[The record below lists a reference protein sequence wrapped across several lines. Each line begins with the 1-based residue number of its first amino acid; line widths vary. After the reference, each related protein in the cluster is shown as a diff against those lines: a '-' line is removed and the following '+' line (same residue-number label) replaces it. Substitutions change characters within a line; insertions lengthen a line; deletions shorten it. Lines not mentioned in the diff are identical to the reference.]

1 MNTRRIQYPH
11 TQVIADAK
19 GTDGGASK
27 VSLNGADVVIAS
39 GGGGAKYKRVR
50 TYANRRSYTETEE
63 KQVGK
68 GGVPEGVDGDYSVAG
83 TKGYDVRPEVTK
95 GAYGSGGGCSNTDK
109 VVYPVSGGSG
119 GINIVTI
126 PVKEGDRLRITVGS
140 AGAGGGIGLAGNA
153 GAVALWYY
161 TLGN

>member
-1 MNTRRIQYPH
+1 MNIRLVQYPH

-19 GTDGGASK
+19 GTDGGTSK
-27 VSLNGADVVIAS
+27 VSLNGADVIIAS
-39 GGGGAKYKRVR
+39 GGGGAKYKRVC
-50 TYANRRSYTETEE
+50 TFANGQSYTETEE

-68 GGVPEGVDGDYSVAG
+68 GGAPEGVDGEYSVAG

-119 GINIVTI
+119 GINIITV
-126 PVKEGDRLRITVGS
+126 PVKAGDRLRIAVGS
-140 AGAGGGIGLAGNA
+140 AGAGGGIGLAGSA

-161 TLGN
+161 KLGN

>member
-1 MNTRRIQYPH
+1 MSTRGVQYPH
-11 TQVIADAK
+11 TQVIVDAK
-19 GTDGGASK
+19 GTDGEASK
-27 VSLNGADVVIAS
+27 VSLNGVDVILAS

-50 TYANRRSYTETEE
+50 TYANWRSYTETEE

-68 GGVPEGVDGDYSVAG
+68 GGAPEGVDGDYSVAG

-126 PVKEGDRLRITVGS
+126 PVTEGDKLQITVGG

-161 TLGN
+161 KLEN

>member
-1 MNTRRIQYPH
+1 MSRYPY

-19 GTDGGASK
+19 GTGGGTSK
-27 VSLNGADVVIAS
+27 VSLNGADVLVVS

-50 TYANRRSYTETEE
+50 TYANWRSYTETEE

-68 GGVPEGVDGDYSVAG
+68 GGAPEGVDGEYSVAG

-95 GAYGSGGGCSNTDK
+95 GAYGNGGGCSNTEA

-126 PVKEGDRLRITVGS
+126 PVKAGDKLKIVVGG
-140 AGAGGGIGLAGNA
+140 AGAGGGIGLAGST

-161 TLGN
+161 KLGN

>member
-1 MNTRRIQYPH
+1 MSTRWVQYPH

-19 GTDGGASK
+19 GTDGGTSK
-27 VSLNGADVVIAS
+27 VSLNGADVIIAS
-39 GGGGAKYKRVR
+39 GGGGAKYKRVC

-68 GGVPEGVDGDYSVAG
+68 GGAPEGVDGEYSVAG
-83 TKGYDVRPEVTK
+83 TQGYDVRPEVTK
-95 GAYGSGGGCSNTDK
+95 GAYGSGGGCSNTDE

-119 GINIVTI
+119 GINIITV
-126 PVKEGDRLRITVGS
+126 PVKAGDRLRIAVGS
-140 AGAGGGIGLAGNA
+140 AGAGGGIGLAGSA

>member
-1 MNTRRIQYPH
+1 MNIRWVQYPH

-19 GTDGGASK
+19 GTDGGTSK
-27 VSLNGADVVIAS
+27 VSLNGADVIIAS

-68 GGVPEGVDGDYSVAG
+68 GGAPEGVDGEYSVAG
-83 TKGYDVRPEVTK
+83 SKGYDVRPEVTK

-119 GINIVTI
+119 GINIITV
-126 PVKEGDRLRITVGS
+126 PVKAGDRLRIAVGS
-140 AGAGGGIGLAGNA
+140 AGAGGGIGLAGSA

-161 TLGN
+161 KLGN

>member
-1 MNTRRIQYPH
+1 MSRYPY

-19 GTDGGASK
+19 GKGGGTSK
-27 VSLNGADVVIAS
+27 VSLNGADVLVVS

-50 TYANRRSYTETEE
+50 TYANRRSYTESEE

-68 GGVPEGVDGDYSVAG
+68 GGTPNGIDGTYSVAE
-83 TKGYDVRPEVTK
+83 TRGYDVRPEITK
-95 GAYGSGGGCSNTDK
+95 GMYGSGGGCSNTEA

-126 PVKEGDRLRITVGS
+126 PVKAGDKLKIVVGG
-140 AGAGGGIGLAGNA
+140 AGAGGGIGLAGST

-161 TLGN
+161 KLGN

>member
-1 MNTRRIQYPH
+1 MSRYPY
-11 TQVIADAK
+11 TQVIVDAK
-19 GTDGGASK
+19 GTDGGNSK
-27 VSLNGADVVIAS
+27 VSLNGADIILAS

-50 TYANRRSYTETEE
+50 TYANWHSSTESEE
-63 KQVGK
+63 KQVGR
-68 GGVPEGVDGDYSVAG
+68 GGTPNGIDGTYSVSG
-83 TKGYDVRPEVTK
+83 TKGYDIRPEITK
-95 GAYGSGGGCSNTDK
+95 GAYGSGGGCSNTNT

-126 PVKEGDRLRITVGS
+126 PVTEGDRLQITVGS

-161 TLGN
+161 KLEN

>member
-1 MNTRRIQYPH
+1 MISH
-11 TQVIADAK
+11 VIVDAK
-19 GTDGGASK
+19 GTDGGNSK
-27 VSLNGADVVIAS
+27 ASLNGADIILAT
-39 GGGGAKYKRVR
+39 GGSGAKYKRTR
-50 TYANRRSYTETEE
+50 TLDHGFNFTESEE

-68 GGVPEGVDGDYSVAG
+68 GGTPNGIDGTYSVSG
-83 TKGYDVRPEVTK
+83 TKGYDIRPEVTR
-95 GAYGSGGGCSNTDK
+95 GAYGSGGGCSNTNT

-126 PVKEGDRLRITVGS
+126 PVTEGDKLQITVGG

-161 TLGN
+161 KLEN

>member
-1 MNTRRIQYPH
+1 MISFPH
-11 TQVIADAK
+11 TQVIVDAK
-19 GTDGGASK
+19 GTDGEDSK
-27 VSLNGADVVIAS
+27 VSLNGVDVTLAS
-39 GGGGAKYKRVR
+39 GGGGAKYKRVL
-50 TYANRRSYTETEE
+50 TYDGWLKYTETEE

-68 GGVPEGVDGDYSVAG
+68 GGAPEGVDGDYSVAG

-95 GAYGSGGGCSNTDK
+95 GAYGSGGGCSNTDT

-126 PVKEGDRLRITVGS
+126 PVKEGDRLQITVGG

-161 TLGN
+161 KLEN

>member
-1 MNTRRIQYPH
+1 MITYPY

-19 GTDGGASK
+19 GTDGGTSK
-27 VSLNGADVVIAS
+27 VSLNGTDVALAS
-39 GGGGAKYKRVR
+39 GGGGAKYKRTV
-50 TYANRRSYTETEE
+50 TYVNLRSTTESEE

-68 GGVPEGVDGDYSVAG
+68 GGVPEGVDGEYSVAG

-126 PVKEGDRLRITVGS
+126 PVKEGDRLQITVGS
-140 AGAGGGIGLAGNA
+140 AGAGGGIGLAGST

-161 TLGN
+161 KLGN

>member
-1 MNTRRIQYPH
+1 MSSYPY
-11 TQVIADAK
+11 TQVIVDAK
-19 GTDGGASK
+19 GTDGGTSK
-27 VSLNGADVVIAS
+27 VSLNGADIILAS
-39 GGGGAKYKRVR
+39 GGDGAKYKRVR
-50 TYANRRSYTETEE
+50 TYAHWLSYTETEE

-68 GGVPEGVDGDYSVAG
+68 GGVPDGVDGDYSVAG

-95 GAYGSGGGCSNTDK
+95 GAYGSGGGCSNTNT

-126 PVKEGDRLRITVGS
+126 PVKEGDRLQITVGS
-140 AGAGGGIGLAGNA
+140 AGAGGGIGLAGSA

-161 TLGN
+161 KSEN

>member
-1 MNTRRIQYPH
+1 MSIYPY
-11 TQVIADAK
+11 TQVIADAR
-19 GTDGGASK
+19 GTDGGTSK
-27 VSLNGADVVIAS
+27 VSLNGTDVVTAS
-39 GGGGAKYKRVR
+39 GGGGARYKRVC

-68 GGVPEGVDGDYSVAG
+68 GGVPEGVDGEYSVAG

-126 PVKEGDRLRITVGS
+126 PVKEGDRLQITVGS

-161 TLGN
+161 KLGN

>member
-1 MNTRRIQYPH
+1 MSRYPY
-11 TQVIADAK
+11 TQVIVDAK
-19 GTDGGASK
+19 GTDGGNSK
-27 VSLNGADVVIAS
+27 ASLNGADIILAS

-50 TYANRRSYTETEE
+50 TYVNRHSSTESEE
-63 KQVGK
+63 KQLGR
-68 GGVPEGVDGDYSVAG
+68 GGTPNGIDGTYSVSG
-83 TKGYDVRPEVTK
+83 TRGYDIRPEVTR
-95 GAYGSGGGCSNTDK
+95 GAYGSGGGCSNTDT

-126 PVKEGDRLRITVGS
+126 PVKEGDRLQITVGG

-161 TLGN
+161 KLEN

>member
-1 MNTRRIQYPH
+1 MITYPY

-19 GTDGGASK
+19 GTDGGTSK
-27 VSLNGADVVIAS
+27 VSLNGTDVALAS
-39 GGGGAKYKRVR
+39 GGGGAKYKRTR
-50 TYANRRSYTETEE
+50 TYVNWRSSTESEE

-68 GGVPEGVDGDYSVAG
+68 GGTPNGIDGTYSVSG
-83 TKGYDVRPEVTK
+83 TKGYDIRPEITK
-95 GAYGSGGGCSNTDK
+95 GTYGSGGGCSNTNT

-126 PVKEGDRLRITVGS
+126 PVKAGDKLKITVGS
-140 AGAGGGIGLAGNA
+140 AGAGGGIGLAGST

-161 TLGN
+161 KLEN

>member
-1 MNTRRIQYPH
+1 MSTRSIQYPY
-11 TQVIADAK
+11 TQVIVDVK
-19 GTDGGASK
+19 GTYGGTSK
-27 VSLNGADVVIAS
+27 VSLNGANVVIAS
-39 GGGGAKYKRVR
+39 GGGGARYKRFC
-50 TYANRRSYTETEE
+50 TYTSGQIYTESEE

-68 GGVPEGVDGDYSVAG
+68 GGAPEGVDGAYSVAG

-126 PVKEGDRLRITVGS
+126 PVKEGDRLQITVGS
-140 AGAGGGIGLAGNA
+140 AGAGGGIGLAGSA

>member
-1 MNTRRIQYPH
+1 MSSYPY

-19 GTDGGASK
+19 GTDGGTSK
-27 VSLNGADVVIAS
+27 VSLNGVGVIRAS

-50 TYANRRSYTETEE
+50 TYVNWHSSTESEE
-63 KQVGK
+63 KQLGR
-68 GGVPEGVDGDYSVAG
+68 GGTPNGIDGTYSVSG
-83 TKGYDVRPEVTK
+83 TKGYDIRPEITK
-95 GAYGSGGGCSNTDK
+95 GAYGSGGGCSNTNT

-126 PVKEGDRLRITVGS
+126 PVTEGDKLQITVGG

-161 TLGN
+161 KLEN

>member
-1 MNTRRIQYPH
+1 MSTRWIQYPY

-19 GTDGGASK
+19 GTDGGTSK
-27 VSLNGADVVIAS
+27 ASLNGTNVVLAS
-39 GGGGAKYKRVR
+39 GGGGAKYKRTV
-50 TYANRRSYTETEE
+50 TYVNRRSTTESEE

-68 GGVPEGVDGDYSVAG
+68 GGVPEGVDGEYSVAG

-126 PVKEGDRLRITVGS
+126 PVKEGDRLQITVGS

-161 TLGN
+161 KLGN

>member
-1 MNTRRIQYPH
+1 MSTQRVQYLL

-19 GTDGGASK
+19 GIDGEASK
-27 VSLNGADVVIAS
+27 VSLNGVDVILAS

-50 TYANRRSYTETEE
+50 AYVTWKSYTETEE

-68 GGVPEGVDGDYSVAG
+68 GGAPEGVDGDYSVAG

-126 PVKEGDRLRITVGS
+126 PVTEGDKLQITVGG

-161 TLGN
+161 KLEN

>member
-1 MNTRRIQYPH
+1 MSTRRIQYPH
-11 TQVIADAK
+11 TQVIVDAK
-19 GTDGGASK
+19 GTDGGTSK
-27 VSLNGADVVIAS
+27 VSLNGADVIIAS
-39 GGGGAKYKRVR
+39 GGGGARYKRVR
-50 TYANRRSYTETEE
+50 TYANWRSYTETEE

-68 GGVPEGVDGDYSVAG
+68 GGVPEGVDGEYSVAG

-109 VVYPVSGGSG
+109 IVYPVSGGSG

-126 PVKEGDRLRITVGS
+126 PVKEGDRLQITVGS
-140 AGAGGGIGLAGNA
+140 AGAGGGIGLAGSA

-161 TLGN
+161 KLEN

>member
-1 MNTRRIQYPH
+1 MSTRRTQYPYTH
-11 TQVIADAK
+11 VITASE
-19 GTDGGASK
+19 GTDGGTSK
-27 VSLNGADVVIAS
+27 VSLNGADVISAS
-39 GGGGAKYKRVR
+39 GGGGAKYKRVI
-50 TYANRRSYTETEE
+50 TYTSLHSYTETEE

-95 GAYGSGGGCSNTDK
+95 GVYGSGGGCSNTTE

-126 PVKEGDRLRITVGS
+126 PVKEGDRIQITVGS
-140 AGAGGGIGLAGNA
+140 AGAGGGIGLAGSA

-161 TLGN
+161 KLEN